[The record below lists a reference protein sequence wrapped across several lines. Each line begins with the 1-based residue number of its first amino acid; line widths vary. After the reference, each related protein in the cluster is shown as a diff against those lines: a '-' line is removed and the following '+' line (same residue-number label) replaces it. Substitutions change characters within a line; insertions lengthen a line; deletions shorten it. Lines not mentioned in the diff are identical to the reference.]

1 VLIKNKKMEN
11 DSEKRRLQSQVLALE
26 SKLTS
31 ESNRVSSLKDT
42 IDNTVEILSQST
54 LWNKN
59 TLIKKA
65 ILNLKTN

>member
-1 VLIKNKKMEN
+1 MEN